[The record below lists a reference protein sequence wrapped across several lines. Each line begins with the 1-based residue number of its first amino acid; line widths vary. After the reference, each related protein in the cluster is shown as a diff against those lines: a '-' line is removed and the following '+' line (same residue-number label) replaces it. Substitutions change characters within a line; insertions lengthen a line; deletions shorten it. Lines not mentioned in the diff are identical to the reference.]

1 MKKVVKLKES
11 DLQRIVKRVLNEQSL
26 KDNNYKIKSGIDIYN
41 QAKEKWGEDNF
52 IIKKDEKNNNW
63 VAHKNGDESDKIE
76 ISFIRKD

>member
-1 MKKVVKLKES
+1 MKKVIKLKES

-52 IIKKDEKNNNW
+52 IIKK
-63 VAHKNGDESDKIE
+63 
-76 ISFIRKD
+76 R